1 MSLECFKIIYPS
13 NKYKPLKSIK
23 NNNIDYINPEYKE
36 SNSESNLP
44 NFITAENVNNYDF
57 NKSKIYNCVIQ
68 DKEFKKIDL
77 KTVLKEVY
85 KSINDKYK
93 IINSSTLNTL
103 LGKPKKFSG
112 YTYIKNLEISVC
124 FTKDNNNIMRE
135 IIKQVITHDV
145 QIKLSINVEKINN
158 T

>member
-1 MSLECFKIIYPS
+1 T
-13 NKYKPLKSIK
+13 
-23 NNNIDYINPEYKE
+23 
-36 SNSESNLP
+36 NSETNLP
-44 NFITAENVNNYDF
+44 NFITIENVNNYNF
-57 NKSKIYNCVIQ
+57 NKSKIYNCVIE
-68 DKEFKKIDL
+68 DKNFKKIDL

-93 IINSSTLNTL
+93 IINNSTLNIL

-124 FTKDNNNIMRE
+124 FTKDNNNIMCE
-135 IIKQVITHDV
+135 IIEQVNTHNV
-145 QIKLSINVEKINN
+145 QIKLNIDVEKTNN